1 SLSLYLLIVS
11 VLFPCSSHPF
21 HKPRVPNRAAIASSR
36 AMQVPLIINE
46 YLSAPPAG
54 AAGDANGDGSRSPS
68 QDEFVEL
75 VNTSSVPLDVSGFTI
90 GDAVQT
96 RFTFPTGK
104 VIPAGEAAIVFC
116 GGTPTES
123 FGNCRGNGLVF
134 TAGSGGLSLN
144 DSGDSIIVRAPDGA
158 EITRVTYPPP
168 VISGQSATRSPD
180 VSGAFAAHLTAP
192 GASGRLFSPGTRTDG
207 STFTAPVPFISSIS
221 PQSAVVGEGPIEV
234 IVSGG
239 GFDRSA
245 QGVVDGEQVAT
256 VFESSTQLVITIP
269 AAIINGA
276 GTRLMTVKN
285 AASASSNGVVFTIL
299 ARIGLNELL
308 ADPPGSSP
316 ADIIGDANGDGI
328 RDSADDE
335 FVEVVNRTASPIEIG
350 GYSISD
356 QDSRRFTF
364 PPGTLLPA
372 GAAAAVFFGRPPP
385 GRFGNAAVNG
395 LIFTAP
401 LSLNN
406 GGDTL
411 TLKDAAG
418 QIVETIAYGPEG
430 GQDDALNRSP
440 EIVGTHFAK
449 HSTLPGAAGRRFSPG
464 VRV

>member
-1 SLSLYLLIVS
+1 MMIHRVLFFKLRLVTRRGETRGGANGESDPLILLISSTKVATVHLCRYTARALSPHLNPLSDSSTQFQSHPPSKETAMSTTAAAPSLSLYLLIVS

-104 VIPAGEAAIVFC
+104 VTPAGEAAMVFG
-116 GGTPTES
+116 GGTPTGS
-123 FGNCRGNGLVF
+123 FGNCRANGLVF

-239 GFDRSA
+239 AFDRSA
-245 QGVVDGEQVAT
+245 QAFVDGEQVAT

-308 ADPPGSSP
+308 ADPPG
-316 ADIIGDANGDGI
+316 
-328 RDSADDE
+328 
-335 FVEVVNRTASPIEIG
+335 
-350 GYSISD
+350 
-356 QDSRRFTF
+356 
-364 PPGTLLPA
+364 
-372 GAAAAVFFGRPPP
+372 
-385 GRFGNAAVNG
+385 
-395 LIFTAP
+395 
-401 LSLNN
+401 
-406 GGDTL
+406 
-411 TLKDAAG
+411 
-418 QIVETIAYGPEG
+418 
-430 GQDDALNRSP
+430 
-440 EIVGTHFAK
+440 
-449 HSTLPGAAGRRFSPG
+449 
-464 VRV
+464 